1 MVAGVG
7 QVHFYSYPKLMDPE
21 APSRGDIN
29 FETIGQ
35 DAAFFF
41 VSVMHNFYTEGRQ
54 IYAVNVTFQR

>member
-1 MVAGVG
+1 
-7 QVHFYSYPKLMDPE
+7 MDPE

-29 FETIGQ
+29 VETIHH

-41 VSVMHNFYTEGRQ
+41 VSVTHNFYTEGRQ